1 MESCMIESFIG
12 VKPET
17 AIERWWTVCSAVK
30 NPTEMFHL
38 AVLISDA
45 ACQFFNGIDGLDVDG
60 QDKEQTERPEEV
72 NNLTSPL
79 CEGSFMEEYSV
90 VSSLHTAAPSESEPS
105 ATDSDGHGTRVIPP
119 NQTVLDIV
127 NGTNGAAVNRSP
139 LHSIDSHDFHSYGQT
154 HQAPGHDD
162 SNPIWSSSLSIGSDH
177 PVTNNSVPLNMAS
190 HYSRLEQG
198 LRPLNSNANRPHHA
212 TRVTTSVWIFPVTGI
227 GFEAVSAFFDQV
239 STPRKPHYAL
249 YGMLLSIGGVVVSI
263 LDLIHNAMEQNG
275 VASAN
280 EMRWRILP
288 EVFGLALAC
297 IQCISSAL
305 QFSFLCRHAENPV
318 KVSLVPFLFLFV
330 LFAFKYR
337 NERN

>member
-154 HQAPGHDD
+154 HQAP
-162 SNPIWSSSLSIGSDH
+162 
-177 PVTNNSVPLNMAS
+177 AS